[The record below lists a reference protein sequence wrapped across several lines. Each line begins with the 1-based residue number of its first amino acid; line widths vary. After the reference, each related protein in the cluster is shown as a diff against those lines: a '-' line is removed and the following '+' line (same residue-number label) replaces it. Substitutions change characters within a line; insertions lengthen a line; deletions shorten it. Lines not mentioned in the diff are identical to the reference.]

1 MVASACLCLRMT
13 ILPFSYGKSAKAR
26 AASLAE
32 ALHSRGMLKPFGR
45 CAVWIWRGAG
55 RPLLFAKIA
64 FWLNML
70 AEEHETSR
78 AIVTFHAAA
87 GRHASHRDW
96 AARTRRIL
104 DDRSPVDPEAM
115 REALPAGKPAGQSLD
130 TDRLTYVLSGS
141 LPQMR
146 SGYAYRSHGLISALA
161 AQGVTVTAVTRPGF
175 PADMAHLAGSESPE
189 ASVCDVDGVVYHRIA
204 SPVRTGQSALSYIDT
219 ASRALEAFL
228 SHQKPAAVMAAS
240 NHMNALPALM
250 AARRLGLPFIYEVRG
265 FWEITQAS
273 RDPAFLHSLRY
284 NNAVALETLTAQE
297 ADRVMTLNQP
307 MAEELVRRG
316 VARGKIALIPNA
328 CDPGKYAP
336 RNRDPDLAR
345 RLGINPQTL
354 VIGFVGSFTIYEGL
368 DDLVLACG
376 ILLRRGLDFKLVL
389 VGDEVIYNKWQRP
402 LMPHLRA
409 LVAQEQLEDHVHF
422 AGRVPSAVV
431 PQWYSLIDI
440 APFARKALAVSEL
453 VPPLKPVE
461 AMAMSKTIIA
471 SDVGALQDFILDGQ
485 TGLMFPKGDIEA
497 FADTLERVMRDVA
510 LRQTLGARARDWV
523 VAQRSWAAV
532 AQNLHRALKDI
543 GGVMRE
549 TG

>member
-1 MVASACLCLRMT
+1 MK
-13 ILPFSYGKSAKAR
+13 ILTFSYGESAKAR
-26 AASLAE
+26 LASLAV
-32 ALHSRGMLKPFGR
+32 ALHSRGLLKPFGR
-45 CAVWIWRGAG
+45 VAVWIWRGAG
-55 RPLLFAKIA
+55 RPLLLAKLA
-64 FWLNML
+64 FWLNLL
-70 AEEHETSR
+70 AEEHEISR
-78 AIVTFHAAA
+78 AIVTFHAAS
-87 GRHASHRDW
+87 GRAAAHRDW
-96 AARTRRIL
+96 AARIGSIL
-104 DDRSPVDPEAM
+104 ADRSPIDPEAL
-115 REALPAGKPAGQSLD
+115 REALPAGSPAGPSLD
-130 TDRLTYVLSGS
+130 ADRLTYVLSGS

-175 PADMAHLAGSESPE
+175 PADMAHLAGSEGTE
-189 ASVCDVDGVVYHRIA
+189 ASACDVDGVIYHRIA
-204 SPVRTGQSALSYIDT
+204 SPLRTGQSALSYINT

-228 SHQKPAAVMAAS
+228 SHRKPAAVMAAS

-273 RDPAFLHSLRY
+273 RDPAFLNSVRY

-316 VARGKIALIPNA
+316 VARDKIALIPNA
-328 CDPGKYAP
+328 CDPEKYAP
-336 RNRDPDLAR
+336 RNRDSDLAR
-345 RLGINPQTL
+345 RLGIDPQTP

-376 ILLRRGLDFKLVL
+376 ILRRRGLDFKLVL
-389 VGDEVIYNKWQRP
+389 VGDEVIYNRLQRP

-409 LVAQEQLEDHVHF
+409 LVTQGKLEGHVHF
-422 AGRVPSAVV
+422 TGRVPSVDV

-440 APFARKALAVSEL
+440 APFARKPLTVSEL

-461 AMAMSKTIIA
+461 AMAMSKA
-471 SDVGALQDFILDGQ
+471 VLVSDVGALRDFILDGQ
-485 TGLMFPKGDIEA
+485 TGLIFPKGDIAA
-497 FADTLERVMRDVA
+497 FADMLERVLRDAA
-510 LRQTLGARARDWV
+510 LRQALGERARDWV

-532 AQNLHRALKDI
+532 AQNFHRVLEDL
-543 GGVMRE
+543 GD
-549 TG
+549 